1 MCRVALKREKSVQGK
16 ENQNKIR
23 ITNAKREKTFPSGF
37 AKRVRPSRPP
47 NGDYV
52 CV

>member
-1 MCRVALKREKSVQGK
+1 MCRVALKREKVCRK
-16 ENQNKIR
+16 ENQSKIR

-37 AKRVRPSRPP
+37 AKRVRPARPP